1 MDPVGPD
8 SSKLAV
14 TMTSVEAA
22 SSSTTGEMVWD
33 PGGLGGTKES
43 SARSSPLSSSSGNE
57 RSKESL
63 SGERN
68 NSLTFQQGD
77 RRDGVDEELAGG
89 TGGADHSSAGVGKK
103 GELEREQAVSTAN
116 A

>member
-8 SSKLAV
+8 SSKLAM

-43 SARSSPLSSSSGNE
+43 SARSSPSSSSSGNE
-57 RSKESL
+57 RSNESL

-77 RRDGVDEELAGG
+77 RRDGVDEELEVAGG
-89 TGGADHSSAGVGKK
+89 TGGAEHSSAGVGKK
-103 GELEREQAVSTAN
+103 GELEREQAVR
-116 A
+116 